1 MANEEKHLKG
11 LELHSEP
18 VQEILGRPPKW
29 LVRSGISIITAVIAI
44 ILIGCHFIKYPE
56 ILQASITINADH
68 LPAQIKARSSGRIDT
83 LFVNEGDVVQ
93 AGSPLAI
100 IENPANYKHV
110 LLLKNVMQKGKLDSL
125 LMVSQD
131 LQLGNIQESY
141 LNYLQASNDLHF
153 FVEKDYAT
161 ALIASRKKQIEVL
174 EETLLN
180 LDERNRVSAG
190 QLAIAKERFDIDS
203 ILFSE
208 KAIAKTAYQESKKA
222 FMQQRMSHQS
232 LLNEYDNVK
241 LSLFQSRQA
250 VTELEQNKTEQ
261 LNAFDIRYRIAHNQL
276 ETRIRQWE
284 QDYLLTS
291 PVEGAVAL
299 TKYWQRNQN
308 IVSGEVMMSIVP
320 AEASSY
326 MGKLYL
332 SQQGAGKVKT
342 GQKVN
347 IKLNDYPYMEF
358 GFVQVDLS
366 SISLVPYSDATLGN
380 VYVLEVEFP
389 DSLIT
394 KYGTYIPYRPEMTG
408 IAEIITEDLTVLD
421 RLINPI
427 KAVLKR

>member
-1 MANEEKHLKG
+1 MEKKHAKG

-29 LVRSGISIITAVIAI
+29 LVRSGITIITTVVVIL
-44 ILIGCHFIKYPE
+44 LIGCRFIKYPE
-56 ILQASITINADH
+56 ILQATITINAEH

-83 LFVNEGDVVQ
+83 LFVSEGDVVQ
-93 AGSPLAI
+93 EGTPLAI
-100 IENPANYKHV
+100 IENSANYRDV

-131 LQLGNIQESY
+131 IQLGNIQESY
-141 LNYLQASNDLHF
+141 LSYLQALNDLRF

-161 ALIASRKKQIEVL
+161 ELIVSRKKQIEVL

-180 LDERNRVSAG
+180 LGERNRVSAD
-190 QLAIAKERFDIDS
+190 QLSLAKERFDIDS

-208 KAIAKTAYQESKKA
+208 KAIAKTAYNESKKA

-241 LSLFQSRQA
+241 LSLLQSGQA

-261 LNAFDIRYRIAHNQL
+261 HNAFDIRLKIARNQL

-291 PVEGAVAL
+291 PVEGTVAL

-308 IVSGEVMMSIVP
+308 IVSGEVLMSIVP
-320 AEASSY
+320 IEASSY
-326 MGKLYL
+326 FGKLYL

-380 VYVLEVEFP
+380 VYALEVEFP

-394 KYGTYIPYRPEMTG
+394 QYGTYIPYRPEMTG

-421 RLINPI
+421 RLMNPI

>member
-1 MANEEKHLKG
+1 MEKKHLKG
-11 LELHSEP
+11 LELHSEA

-29 LVRSGISIITAVIAI
+29 LIRSGITIITAVVAI
-44 ILIGCHFIKYPE
+44 LLIGCRFIKFPE
-56 ILQASITINADH
+56 ILQATITINADH

-83 LFVNEGDVVQ
+83 LFVIEGDVVQ

-100 IENPANYKHV
+100 IENPANYEDV
-110 LLLKNVMQKGKLDSL
+110 LLLKDVVLKDKLDSL
-125 LMVSQD
+125 CMVTHN
-131 LQLGNIQESY
+131 LQLGNIQDSY
-141 LNYLQASNDLHF
+141 LSYLQASNDLRF

-161 ALIASRKKQIEVL
+161 ELIVSRKKQIEVL

-180 LDERNRVSAG
+180 LGERNRVSAD
-190 QLAIAKERFDIDS
+190 QLALAKERFDIDS

-208 KAIAKTAYQESKKA
+208 KAIAKTAYNESKKA

-241 LSLFQSRQA
+241 LSLLQSRQA

-261 LNAFDIRYRIAHNQL
+261 LNAFDIRLKIARNQL

-320 AEASSY
+320 IEASSY
-326 MGKLYL
+326 FGKLYL

-358 GFVQVDLS
+358 GFVQVNLS

-380 VYVLEVEFP
+380 VYALEVGFP

-394 KYGTYIPYRPEMTG
+394 QYGTYIPYRPEMTG

>member
-1 MANEEKHLKG
+1 MEKKHLKG
-11 LELHSEP
+11 LELHSEA

-29 LVRSGISIITAVIAI
+29 LIRSGITIITAVVAI
-44 ILIGCHFIKYPE
+44 LLIGCRFIKFPE
-56 ILQASITINADH
+56 ILQATITINADH

-83 LFVNEGDVVQ
+83 LFVIEGDVVQ

-100 IENPANYKHV
+100 IENPANYEDV
-110 LLLKNVMQKGKLDSL
+110 LLLKDVVLKDKLDSL
-125 LMVSQD
+125 CMVTHN
-131 LQLGNIQESY
+131 LQLGNIQDSY
-141 LNYLQASNDLHF
+141 LSYLQTSNDLRF

-161 ALIASRKKQIEVL
+161 ELIVSRKKQIEVL

-180 LDERNRVSAG
+180 LGERNRVSAD
-190 QLAIAKERFDIDS
+190 QLSLAKERFDIDS

-208 KAIAKTAYQESKKA
+208 KAIAKTAYNESKKA

-241 LSLFQSRQA
+241 LSLLQSRQA

-261 LNAFDIRYRIAHNQL
+261 LNAFDIRLKIARNQL

-320 AEASSY
+320 IEASSY
-326 MGKLYL
+326 FGKLYL

-380 VYVLEVEFP
+380 VYALEVGFP

-394 KYGTYIPYRPEMTG
+394 QYGTYIPYRPEMTG

>member
-1 MANEEKHLKG
+1 MK
-11 LELHSEP
+11 
-18 VQEILGRPPKW
+18 
-29 LVRSGISIITAVIAI
+29 
-44 ILIGCHFIKYPE
+44 
-56 ILQASITINADH
+56 
-68 LPAQIKARSSGRIDT
+68 
-83 LFVNEGDVVQ
+83 
-93 AGSPLAI
+93 
-100 IENPANYKHV
+100 
-110 LLLKNVMQKGKLDSL
+110 
-125 LMVSQD
+125 
-131 LQLGNIQESY
+131 
-141 LNYLQASNDLHF
+141 
-153 FVEKDYAT
+153 
-161 ALIASRKKQIEVL
+161 
-174 EETLLN
+174 EETV
-180 LDERNRVSAG
+180 RW
-190 QLAIAKERFDIDS
+190 
-203 ILFSE
+203 
-208 KAIAKTAYQESKKA
+208 
-222 FMQQRMSHQS
+222 QRMSHQS

-241 LSLFQSRQA
+241 LSLLQSRQA

-261 LNAFDIRYRIAHNQL
+261 LNAFDIRLKIARNQL
-276 ETRIRQWE
+276 ETRICQWE

-320 AEASSY
+320 IEASSY
-326 MGKLYL
+326 FGKLYL

-358 GFVQVDLS
+358 GFVQVNLS

-380 VYVLEVEFP
+380 VYALEVGFP

-394 KYGTYIPYRPEMTG
+394 QYGTYIPYRPEMTG